1 MGEDALTASNG
12 LAFVAGAAATLA
24 MVLALYLIALLR
36 RARVGADHVRSAPV
50 AGAAKAWPDPE
61 KGEGDAKVLGSK
73 GGSKEFSTLELCDT
87 TTLRSLLGDVIPK
100 EISKGLEA
108 SELLQRLQKLE
119 QKLAQPLAHDSLR
132 DTALAASGEVLLKDP
147 PKAASVE
154 TRTPNSSDIS
164 GGSSPRPEDL
174 PGAVTIAA
182 PPPRPPWTE
191 KVVPPVPMPPA
202 APPERLQHPSPPKEF
217 GPTERQRSLLD
228 PPEKCAM
235 DVCEETAELTSLAT
249 LQRIL
254 SKRDAQTTELHRQL
268 KEARQCLWLQTS
280 EARAANA
287 RLHALLTDPSKAP
300 QAQAEALQRLQQEVR
315 GLSGLVAE
323 TRAKEQHWSAIA
335 KRQRAFFM
343 QSERLSQEG
352 VGLLRR
358 HPAGDIFLAPPPV
371 VLEDDEPF
379 DQRAWDVGTSH
390 CNPYSVD
397 SWPFEPNV
405 LAQRAS
411 QEPGLQRWNEC
422 EEEEDDDDDEEEDP
436 DDCDGEDW
444 EDRQAELG
452 WPHGHVEGKHQPPAG
467 SHTGS
472 ETSRS
477 L

>member
-1 MGEDALTASNG
+1 
-12 LAFVAGAAATLA
+12 
-24 MVLALYLIALLR
+24 
-36 RARVGADHVRSAPV
+36 
-50 AGAAKAWPDPE
+50 
-61 KGEGDAKVLGSK
+61 
-73 GGSKEFSTLELCDT
+73 
-87 TTLRSLLGDVIPK
+87 
-100 EISKGLEA
+100 
-108 SELLQRLQKLE
+108 
-119 QKLAQPLAHDSLR
+119 
-132 DTALAASGEVLLKDP
+132 
-147 PKAASVE
+147 
-154 TRTPNSSDIS
+154 
-164 GGSSPRPEDL
+164 
-174 PGAVTIAA
+174 
-182 PPPRPPWTE
+182 
-191 KVVPPVPMPPA
+191 
-202 APPERLQHPSPPKEF
+202 
-217 GPTERQRSLLD
+217 
-228 PPEKCAM
+228 M
-235 DVCEETAELTSLAT
+235 DVCEETSELSSLAT
-249 LQRIL
+249 LQRVL

-287 RLHALLTDPSKAP
+287 RLYALLSDPSKAP

-315 GLSGLVAE
+315 DLSSLLAE

-352 VGLLRR
+352 AGLLRR
-358 HPAGDIFLAPPPV
+358 HPAGDIILAPPPV

-379 DQRAWDVGTSH
+379 DQRVWDVGTSH

-422 EEEEDDDDDEEEDP
+422 EEEEDDDEDDEEEQILHRWDGGQDP

-444 EDRQAELG
+444 EDRQAEPG
-452 WPHGHVEGKHQPPAG
+452 WPHGHVEDKHQPPAG
-467 SHTGS
+467 GHTGS